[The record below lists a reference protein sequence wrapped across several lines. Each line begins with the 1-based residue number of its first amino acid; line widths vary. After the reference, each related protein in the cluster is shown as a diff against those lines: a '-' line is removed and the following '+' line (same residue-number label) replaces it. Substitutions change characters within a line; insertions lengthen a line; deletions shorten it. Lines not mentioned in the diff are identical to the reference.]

1 MIQGGTGAES
11 VADGP
16 LGGWRGG
23 CARALVGRD
32 ESGGVGG
39 PERRWVFVPGT
50 SGFDA
55 ERRTMAGDVEEQAR
69 QTLRNIRKT
78 LRRSDAD
85 LSDVVRMRV
94 YLADAADFPRVQP
107 ILADEFRDSAP
118 GGTTIVCPLADPRMK
133 IEIEVTARR

>member
-1 MIQGGTGAES
+1 M
-11 VADGP
+11 D
-16 LGGWRGG
+16 LGGSGAGHGAGCWRGD
-23 CARALVGRD
+23 APRALVAGRVTGTAD
-32 ESGGVGG
+32 A

-69 QTLRNIRKT
+69 QTLRNIRRT
-78 LRRSDAD
+78 LRRSQAD

-107 ILADEFRDSAP
+107 ILAEEFRDRP
-118 GGTTIVCPLADPRMK
+118 PVGTTMVCPLADSRIK
-133 IEIEVTARR
+133 IEIEVTARC